1 MWVKKEDLLMLFD
14 YSINTIIKPNLQKSF
29 LDITI
34 LIKEKVNQL
43 KFGDYSSILSSKF
56 SIDDD
61 PVKFINN
68 KFLVFDQKNYSSN
81 DRKKLKLLLVN

>member
-1 MWVKKEDLLMLFD
+1 MWVKKENLLMLFD
-14 YSINTIIKPNLQKSF
+14 YSINTIIKSNLQKSF